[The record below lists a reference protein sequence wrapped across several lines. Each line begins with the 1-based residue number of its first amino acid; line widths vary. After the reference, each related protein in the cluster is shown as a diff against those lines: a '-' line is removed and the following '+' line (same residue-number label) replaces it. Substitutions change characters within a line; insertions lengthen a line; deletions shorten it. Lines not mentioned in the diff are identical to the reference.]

1 MSTDGLLTK
10 TTCRP
15 TLGRHIGRVSVDI
28 TAECRSPYRPIVS
41 TDTRSTDALSTHDP
55 RKRQHF
61 WVCNTCFDRNFCHP
75 QLIEATSYLALDW
88 YLAYD
93 DLWKTYDLWIHQ
105 MCMYLQSFPAHFRY
119 YRIGVLVLF
128 LHDINDVILEFTKLS
143 VAFKSRGGEYHLIPD
158 ITSTVGFLT
167 FASLW

>member
-1 MSTDGLLTK
+1 MTYERLIFMTYELTK
-10 TTCRP
+10 CTCTFR
-15 TLGRHIGRVSVDI
+15 
-28 TAECRSPYRPIVS
+28 
-41 TDTRSTDALSTHDP
+41 
-55 RKRQHF
+55 
-61 WVCNTCFDRNFCHP
+61 
-75 QLIEATSYLALDW
+75 
-88 YLAYD
+88 
-93 DLWKTYDLWIHQ
+93 
-105 MCMYLQSFPAHFRY
+105 SFPVHFRF